1 MGVQGLGKGTTP
13 PQLTPDFCSAS
24 QMMIILPAFLLH
36 WIFLPIF
43 PMPVSSMASSL
54 GTSFIS
60 WSFSSTLLYVLS
72 RSVVSDSLQPH
83 GL

>member
-1 MGVQGLGKGTTP
+1 MGVQGLGRGTTL

-24 QMMIILPAFLLH
+24 QMIILPAFLLH

-43 PMPVSSMASSL
+43 PMPESSMASSL